1 MTNDA
6 KDRAIEPT
14 LPTRI
19 HSSAL
24 NSTGAVA
31 ALGLVAA
38 TALQKVGLISLM
50 VGTDGYIE
58 VVPPGELELDRLLE
72 PDVLRYLVELGY
84 TDAQLSEYLRQ
95 RAVRVQIRAQPSP
108 QDDHR

>member
-1 MTNDA
+1 MSNSPD
-6 KDRAIEPT
+6 DRAPEPT
-14 LPTRI
+14 PI

-38 TALQKVGLISLM
+38 TALQKVGLVSLM
-50 VGTDGYIE
+50 VGTGGYIE
-58 VVPPGELELDRLLE
+58 IIPDGELQLDDCDEVEALSRL
-72 PDVLRYLVELGY
+72 VCSHY
-84 TDAQLSEYLRQ
+84 TDAQLGEYMRQ
-95 RAVRVQIRAQPSP
+95 RAIRMERNPSP